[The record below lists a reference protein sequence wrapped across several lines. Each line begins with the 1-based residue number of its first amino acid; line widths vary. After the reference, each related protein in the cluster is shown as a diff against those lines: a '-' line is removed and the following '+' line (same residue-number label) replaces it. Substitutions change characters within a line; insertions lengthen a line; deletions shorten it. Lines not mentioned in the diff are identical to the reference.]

1 MNLLLLVLI
10 CLMVFC
16 VIAVTVLLMTT
27 NEGTKYKNQ
36 YGSLEHLKALVADEE
51 RQLSE
56 LKDRREEYD
65 RAIKFLDERPELEA
79 EKEKLISL
87 VSNKEQSLAELT
99 ERKEKLEESVSRL
112 SKILEQVNALEKEN
126 ESLRGDVA
134 RKTDDKISLE
144 AVVAKLEEERTNMLA
159 EQQQVQMDIATKESR
174 YKALSEEV
182 DNLAATLQNNKD
194 KLDVE
199 VKALVDMERELAAGR
214 ADKEMLDH
222 TIASLRQENLGLA
235 AQNKSLVEGNATL
248 ESQKANLSSEM
259 AGFESRKANAERWLN
274 DHASE
279 LEHMK
284 DLEQEIARREKDCE
298 AVGKRFEEARK
309 NLDETLKTIEK
320 SIDRLTKMNL
330 SGVQTL
336 RLSSFESLKNG
347 EGAFA
352 LPDRNGCDT
361 AFGEGDE
368 AKALNAVAQHFK
380 DKGFEVP
387 DRLLYAFHTSLKTSD
402 MSSLT
407 VMAGVSGTG
416 KSAIPKLYAEAMGIF
431 FSPLAVEPRWDSPKD
446 LMGFFNYVTNRYEPT
461 PLARAM
467 FQFQGLWDDNFKPEC
482 ALDQYMFMP
491 MLDEM
496 NLARIEYYFSEFLS
510 KLEMR
515 RLVGELTTE
524 NVSSVALE
532 IFPGFKGVVEGKE
545 VREKP
550 LRVFAN
556 TNTLFVG
563 TMNEDETTQS
573 LSDKVI
579 DRANVL
585 YFGKPKELR
594 PPVKDS
600 PAEGVARQ
608 RFPLTHGVWTKWCKT
623 VDQGALAGPIEV
635 LTKLN
640 ERLAEFNRPF
650 AHRTFQA
657 MLAYMANYPKIE
669 GFDDNQRIRQALADQ
684 IGMRIMPKLRGVELS
699 QNRSTLEEI
708 RGILSDRA
716 RLNDP
721 LLLAAFENA
730 INTDKG
736 SGFFRWNGF
745 DW

>member
-51 RQLSE
+51 RQLKE

-79 EKEKLISL
+79 EKEKLISF
-87 VSNKEQSLAELT
+87 VSNKEQTLAELT
-99 ERKEKLEESVSRL
+99 ERKEKLEESVGRL
-112 SKILEQVNALEKEN
+112 SDILEQVTALEKEN
-126 ESLRGDVA
+126 ESLKGDVA
-134 RKTDDKISLE
+134 RKTDDKRSLE
-144 AVVAKLEEERTNMLA
+144 AAVAKLEEERVNMLA
-159 EQQQVQMDIATKESR
+159 EQQQVKMDIAAKESR
-174 YKALSEEV
+174 YKTLSEEV
-182 DNLAATLQNNKD
+182 DNLQEKKE
-194 KLDVE
+194 KLEVA
-199 VKALVDMERELAAGR
+199 VKALVDIERELAIGR
-214 ADKEMLDH
+214 ADKEMLQ
-222 TIASLRQENLGLA
+222 QENLSLA
-235 AQNKSLVEGNATL
+235 AKNKSLVEDNATL

-259 AGFESRKANAERWLN
+259 SGLESRKTNAERWLN
-274 DHASE
+274 DHASD

-309 NLDETLKTIEK
+309 NLDETLRTVEK

-368 AKALNAVAQHFK
+368 AKALNAVSQHFK
-380 DKGFEVP
+380 DKGFDVP

-515 RLVGELTTE
+515 RLVGELAVE

-532 IFPGFKGVVEGKE
+532 VFPGFKGVVEGTE
-545 VREKP
+545 VWEKP
-550 LRVFAN
+550 LRIFAN

-585 YFGKPKELR
+585 YFGKPRELR
-594 PPVKDS
+594 PPANDN
-600 PAEGVARQ
+600 PAEGMARQ

-635 LTKLN
+635 LTNLN

-669 GFDDNQRIRQALADQ
+669 GLDDNQRIRQALADQ

-699 QNRSTLEEI
+699 QNRRTLEEI
-708 RGILSDRA
+708 QGILADGN
-716 RLNDP
+716 RLNDR
-721 LLLAAFENA
+721 LLLTAFENA
-730 INTDKG
+730 INVDKG
-736 SGFFRWNGF
+736 NGFFRWNGF